1 MLELLA
7 FGLAAVAVI
16 VVLQALADR
25 TGLPAAALLTIA
37 GLIYAVLPGPNVTLH
52 PDVILTFVIPPLI
65 YSAAL
70 NSSLLAIRKNLRV
83 VISLSIGLVL
93 ATSLAVGAGIDLFVP
108 GVGLAAGVAL
118 GAAVAPTD
126 PVAALAVGGRA
137 GLPGRLITIIE
148 GEGLLNDATALTIL
162 TVAVTAAT
170 SGGFSLGDAV
180 LRFLAEAAGGLLAGV
195 AVALVVRGL
204 RSVLR
209 DPLLVNCISLA
220 TPFAAYLLGEETHV
234 SGVLAVA
241 VAGLMVGHDT
251 PRFTT
256 GASRLQ
262 ASAVWRLVDFLLQG
276 FVFLLIGQQLLPVV
290 RGLKAYPAST
300 ITGAVILTLGVV
312 LLLRPLWLLLT
323 QLLPGALHTR
333 LGGAAKTGSPRDSRR
348 LRGREI
354 VVLSWAG
361 TRGVI
366 SLAAIFTLP
375 LTASAGRPFPDR
387 DLLLFCTYVVV
398 VVTLAGQGVTFGSIV
413 RALGVRADPADAA
426 ALRNEARAAAAQAG
440 LSRLDQITTELE
452 VPGAALAGLRASL
465 EGQLRRYQQAGAP
478 DSATDGTDAA
488 DGTNGTNGRD
498 PASPAGPDQEAVLDT
513 RRAVIDAER
522 EELLRWRD
530 AGRLPDASLRI
541 LNRELD
547 HEERTVTSRE
557 GL

>member
-16 VVLQALADR
+16 VALQALADR

-37 GLIYAVLPGPNVTLH
+37 GLVYAVLPGPDVTLH
-52 PDVILTFVIPPLI
+52 PDVILTLVIPPLI

-126 PVAALAVGGRA
+126 PVAALAVGGGA
-137 GLPGRLITIIE
+137 GLPARLITIIE

-204 RSVLR
+204 RSAVR

-290 RGLKAYPAST
+290 RGLKAYPADT
-300 ITGAVILTLGVV
+300 IAGAVILTLGVV

-323 QLLPGALHTR
+323 QSLPGALHTR
-333 LGGAAKTGSPRDSRR
+333 LGGAAQTGSPRDSRR

-375 LTASAGRPFPDR
+375 LTTSAGHPFPGR

-398 VVTLAGQGVTFGSIV
+398 VVTLVGQGVTFGPIV

-426 ALRNEARAAAAQAG
+426 ALRNEARAAAVQAG
-440 LSRLDQITTELE
+440 LSRLDQITAEQE
-452 VPGAALAGLRASL
+452 IPGPALAGLRAIL
-465 EGQLRRYQQAGAP
+465 DARLRRYHQAGAP
-478 DSATDGTDAA
+478 DSAADASDGTDGTD
-488 DGTNGTNGRD
+488 
-498 PASPAGPDQEAVLDT
+498 PAPPTPPDQEAVQEA
-513 RRAVIDAER
+513 RRAVIDAQR

-530 AGRLPDASLRI
+530 AGLLPDASLRI

-547 HEERTVTSRE
+547 HEERTVASRE

>member
-276 FVFLLIGQQLLPVV
+276 FVFLLIGQQILPVV

-300 ITGAVILTLGVV
+300 IAGAVILTLGVV

-323 QLLPGALHTR
+323 QSLPGALHTR
-333 LGGAAKTGSPRDSRR
+333 LGGAARAGSRRDSRR

-375 LTASAGRPFPDR
+375 LTTSAGRPFPDR

-398 VVTLAGQGVTFGSIV
+398 VVTLAGQGVTFGPIV
-413 RALGVRADPADAA
+413 RALGVRADPADLA

-478 DSATDGTDAA
+478 DSATDGADEVDRT
-488 DGTNGTNGRD
+488 DGTDGRD

>member
-16 VVLQALADR
+16 VALQALADR

-37 GLIYAVLPGPNVTLH
+37 GLVYAVLPGPDVTLH

-137 GLPGRLITIIE
+137 GLPARLITIIE

-195 AVALVVRGL
+195 AVGLVVRGL
-204 RSVLR
+204 RSVVR

-276 FVFLLIGQQLLPVV
+276 FVFLLIGQQLLPIV

-300 ITGAVILTLGVV
+300 IAGAVILTLGVV

-323 QLLPGALHTR
+323 QSLPGALHTR
-333 LGGAAKTGSPRDSRR
+333 LGGTAQTGSPRDGRR

-375 LTASAGRPFPDR
+375 LTTSAGRPFPGR
-387 DLLLFCTYVVV
+387 DLLLFCTYIVV
-398 VVTLAGQGVTFGSIV
+398 VVTLVGQGVTFGPIV
-413 RALGVRADPADAA
+413 QALGMRADPADAA
-426 ALRNEARAAAAQAG
+426 ALRDEARAAAVQAG
-440 LSRLDQITTELE
+440 LSRLDQITAELE
-452 VPGAALAGLRASL
+452 VPGTALAGLRAIL
-465 EGQLRRYQQAGAP
+465 DARLRRYHQAGAP
-478 DSATDGTDAA
+478 DSAADASDGTDGTD
-488 DGTNGTNGRD
+488 
-498 PASPAGPDQEAVLDT
+498 PAPPTPPDQEAVQEA
-513 RRAVIDAER
+513 RRAVIDAQR

-530 AGRLPDASLRI
+530 AGLLPDASLRI

>member
-93 ATSLAVGAGIDLFVP
+93 ATSLAVGAGIDLVVP

-195 AVALVVRGL
+195 AVALAVRGL

-276 FVFLLIGQQLLPVV
+276 FVFLLIGQQILPVV

-300 ITGAVILTLGVV
+300 IAGAVILTLGVV

-333 LGGAAKTGSPRDSRR
+333 LGGAARPARPGT
-348 LRGREI
+348 
-354 VVLSWAG
+354 AG
-361 TRGVI
+361 AC
-366 SLAAIFTLP
+366 AA
-375 LTASAGRPFPDR
+375 ARSSCSAGR
-387 DLLLFCTYVVV
+387 
-398 VVTLAGQGVTFGSIV
+398 A
-413 RALGVRADPADAA
+413 
-426 ALRNEARAAAAQAG
+426 
-440 LSRLDQITTELE
+440 
-452 VPGAALAGLRASL
+452 PGG
-465 EGQLRRYQQAGAP
+465 
-478 DSATDGTDAA
+478 
-488 DGTNGTNGRD
+488 
-498 PASPAGPDQEAVLDT
+498 
-513 RRAVIDAER
+513 
-522 EELLRWRD
+522 
-530 AGRLPDASLRI
+530 
-541 LNRELD
+541 
-547 HEERTVTSRE
+547 
-557 GL
+557 